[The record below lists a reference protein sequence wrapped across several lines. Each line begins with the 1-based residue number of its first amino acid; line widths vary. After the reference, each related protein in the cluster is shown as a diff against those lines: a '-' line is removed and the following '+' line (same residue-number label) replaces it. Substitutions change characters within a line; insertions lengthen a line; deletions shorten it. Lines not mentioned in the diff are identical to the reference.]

1 MRMGYSEPQKTEV
14 TEAMSRKILSLL
26 VDAGI
31 TYQEAEDSL
40 ELTQMLLAR
49 ETRPAVSEAP
59 R

>member
-1 MRMGYSEPQKTEV
+1 MRMGYGEPQKTEV

-40 ELTQMLLAR
+40 ALTQMLLAR